1 MSALLLLICIEER
14 ERRDWGGEGVG
25 LMMKSEIIEITA
37 KMLQMVIMTSPS
49 AKFYR
54 ELD

>member
-1 MSALLLLICIEER
+1 
-14 ERRDWGGEGVG
+14 
-25 LMMKSEIIEITA
+25 MMKSEIIEITA